1 MAQNTIIQQ
10 GLFTATGND
19 VVIPLRNGADWVEVV
34 NLTNAA
40 AATQWAGYRFYWQAG
55 MAQGDAYTEFHGAAT
70 LAGWASTCAVGY
82 NGAVYRGI
90 FTYDTS
96 LQTLGAPIAVTAVTA
111 ANPPVVA
118 TGTTTGLVANQSIV
132 RLASLTTGPQMASID
147 YSIGAVV
154 AATSF
159 TLAHMPQPVA
169 GGTGFYRVVNYNPM
183 FYPRRRWITG
193 ITAAA
198 QAVVRTSVTH
208 SFNIGEKVRFIVPA
222 AFGMTQMNG
231 LTGTVVARNII
242 GTTGNNTL
250 TVDIDSTA
258 FTAFTFPLAAAVPF
272 TYAEVVPYGEDTA
285 SALSLGTNILA
296 GATENRGTF
305 GIILGTDNVTA
316 AIALGSAGGTA
327 GDIIKWRAGTS
338 FDNNVQVGTL

>member
-1 MAQNTIIQQ
+1 MAENTIIQQ

-19 VVIPLRNGADWVEVV
+19 TVIPLRNSADWVEVV
-34 NLTNAA
+34 NLTQMN
-40 AATQWAGYRFYWQAG
+40 AATQWAAHTFFWQYG
-55 MAQGDAYTEFHGAAT
+55 MAQGDATCEYHAAAT
-70 LAGWASTCAVGY
+70 QASSKSTCAVGF

-90 FTYDTS
+90 STYDQS

-111 ANPPVVA
+111 ANPPLVN

-132 RLASLTTGPQMASID
+132 RLSSLTTGPQMASID

-154 AATSF
+154 AGVSF
-159 TLAHMPQPVA
+159 ALAHMPQPAA
-169 GGTGFYRVVNYNPM
+169 GGVGFYRVVNFNPM

-208 SFNIGEKVRFIVPA
+208 SFNLGEKVRFIVPA

-231 LTGTVVARNII
+231 LTGTVVARNIA

-250 TVDIDSTA
+250 TVDIDSST
-258 FTAFTFPLAAAVPF
+258 FTAFAFPLAAAVPF
-272 TYAEVVPYGEDTA
+272 TYAEVVPVGEDTA

-296 GATENRGTF
+296 GATENQGTT

-338 FDNNVQVGTL
+338 FNKTVATL